1 MNGQTGYDLITKPG
15 FQNDEDH
22 KETDYWVN
30 LGHLAKT
37 LPIMGIAK
45 NYNRQELLEE
55 LNSETLVNVT
65 SLNTLRGIMGDA
77 TQYSQQ
83 KIDSIITCLNLTY
96 PDGRIL
102 EEQEANVRRFRLIT
116 VG

>member
-1 MNGQTGYDLITKPG
+1 MNGQTGYDLITKD
-15 FQNDEDH
+15 FSNDKDH

-45 NYNRQELLEE
+45 NYNRQELLGE

-65 SLNTLRGIMGDA
+65 SLNNLRGIMGDA

-96 PDGRIL
+96 PKGRIP
-102 EEQEANVRRFRLIT
+102 EADVQRFRLIT